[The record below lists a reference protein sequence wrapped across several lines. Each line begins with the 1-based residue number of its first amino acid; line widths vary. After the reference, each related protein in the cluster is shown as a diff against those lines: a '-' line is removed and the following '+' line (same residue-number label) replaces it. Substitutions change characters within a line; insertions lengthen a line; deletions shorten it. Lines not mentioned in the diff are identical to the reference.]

1 MRCQKFTEMGGW
13 EGLPLAAASCK
24 ERVEMMRGERL
35 PLAAMRCQKF
45 TEMGGWKGAAVS
57 CREVPEILKDG
68 EKEGAAVSY
77 HEMQY
82 NGRIRWR
89 GEAARS

>member
-1 MRCQKFTEMGGW
+1 LQGKGRNDE
-13 EGLPLAAASCK
+13 
-24 ERVEMMRGERL
+24 RGE
-35 PLAAMRCQKF
+35 AAVSCHEVPEIYRN
-45 TEMGGWKGAAVS
+45 GGWKGAAVS

>member
-1 MRCQKFTEMGGW
+1 MLEVR
-13 EGLPLAAASCK
+13 
-24 ERVEMMRGERL
+24 RGERL

-57 CREVPEILKDG
+57 CREVPENLKDG

-89 GEAARS
+89 GEAAKS